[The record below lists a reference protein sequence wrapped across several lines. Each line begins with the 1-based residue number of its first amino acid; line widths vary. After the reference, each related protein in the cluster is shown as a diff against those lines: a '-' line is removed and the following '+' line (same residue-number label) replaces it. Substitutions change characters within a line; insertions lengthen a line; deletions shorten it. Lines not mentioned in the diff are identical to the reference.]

1 MSPLVFNQ
9 RVLARIGRRLAARN
23 RAKLHG
29 SSPRKAAVLV
39 PLCNVNGKA
48 SCLFTKRTEEVGT
61 HKGQVSFPG
70 GHVDAGETATEAA
83 CRELEEELGGGVP
96 CDVLGKFD
104 DALAITGTHVT
115 PVVGFMQEDLT
126 DMSVFQLSEAEVDFA
141 FTLPIE
147 RMLDPAFVAVETL
160 SNRPRVANSRATAQ
174 VPVFRGGPARVWG
187 LTAWIMSEV
196 LQNVVVPSF
205 VEDEQLLKEDA
216 ARLQELLGKAA
227 HPPNE

>member
-1 MSPLVFNQ
+1 MVCRVTCLVNSTMLWQ
-9 RVLARIGRRLAARN
+9 V
-23 RAKLHG
+23 RAKIAVCTQFAHLG
-29 SSPRKAAVLV
+29 IAAFAEN
-39 PLCNVNGKA
+39 LC
-48 SCLFTKRTEEVGT
+48 L
-61 HKGQVSFPG
+61 
-70 GHVDAGETATEAA
+70 TACCA
-83 CRELEEELGGGVP
+83 CAV
-96 CDVLGKFD
+96 
-104 DALAITGTHVT
+104 TGTHVT

-174 VPVFRGGPARVWG
+174 VPVFHGGPARVWG